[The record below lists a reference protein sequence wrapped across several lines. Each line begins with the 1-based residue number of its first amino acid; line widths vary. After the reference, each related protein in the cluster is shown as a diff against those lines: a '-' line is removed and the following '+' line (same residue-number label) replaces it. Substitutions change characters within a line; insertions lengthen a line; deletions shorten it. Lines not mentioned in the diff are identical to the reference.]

1 MEPMRRTYL
10 LLSLLALL
18 PLAACDG
25 DTSLDIA
32 PALAAGGGIALG
44 PALALNGGHVCI
56 TGGYAKPDH
65 LAQPENGEPG
75 QRAAAM
81 LARRPLPGDE
91 TLWLLVI
98 DGRDAANDH
107 RVQLRGDREWS
118 FVPAN
123 RDGTVPGLPSWMRP
137 ATCAP
142 AAEAKLIEVKTG
154 AKRTGRSYTFAAG

>member
-1 MEPMRRTYL
+1 MRRKYL
-10 LLSLLALL
+10 LFPLLALL
-18 PLAACDG
+18 PLVACDG
-25 DTSLDIA
+25 DTSLDIS
-32 PALAAGGGIALG
+32 PALSAGGGIALG

-56 TGGYAKPDH
+56 ASGYAQPDH
-65 LAQPENGEPG
+65 LARPENGEAG

-107 RVQLRGDREWS
+107 RVQLRGNGEWT
-118 FVPAN
+118 FAP
-123 RDGTVPGLPSWMRP
+123 RDKDGIVPGLPAWMRP
-137 ATCAP
+137 TTCAP

-154 AKRTGRSYTFAAG
+154 AKRAGRSYTFAAG

>member
-1 MEPMRRTYL
+1 MRRTYL
-10 LLSLLALL
+10 LLPLLALL

-32 PALAAGGGIALG
+32 PALSAGGGIALG

-56 TGGYAKPDH
+56 ASGNSKASD
-65 LAQPENGEPG
+65 LASAENGEPG

-81 LARRPLPGDE
+81 LTNRPLPGDE
-91 TLWLLVI
+91 TIWLLVI
-98 DGRDAANDH
+98 DGRNATNDH
-107 RVQLRGDREWS
+107 RVQLRGGGEWS
-118 FVPAN
+118 FVPPDPN
-123 RDGTVPGLPSWMRP
+123 GTLPGLPGWMRP

-154 AKRTGRSYTFAAG
+154 AKRAGRSYAFAAG